1 MTNQKPIRKDRVALV
16 VVAILAAILI
26 PVLLSSSPE
35 ADQQPGDDL
44 LISGGDG
51 SAVISSD
58 PTDSLPAANPYE
70 ILSHTITEGDTLA
83 GIGARLGV
91 SVAQLV
97 ASNDLNS
104 EQALTPGDVVR
115 VPRTGFLYRITS
127 GETLS
132 DIAASY
138 DVTVADIASA
148 NNIPDP
154 GQILAGTLIIIPTD
168 PGAVDP
174 AALATATSTGSPE
187 SPVFAWPVTGEVVSA
202 FGYRT
207 HPILGT
213 WERHNGID
221 IDVPEGTPVAA
232 AASGTV
238 FNVDN
243 DPDGIGLAV
252 YLAHADDF
260 YTVYGHLSEI
270 RVQPGDSISTGQQIG
285 LSGNT
290 GLSNGPHLH
299 FEIRKTPEFP
309 IDPLSY
315 LP

>member
-16 VVAILAAILI
+16 VVALLAAILI
-26 PVLLSSSPE
+26 PVLLSSSPG
-35 ADQQPGDDL
+35 ADEDPGNGLVVSD
-44 LISGGDG
+44 GGG
-51 SAVISSD
+51 IAGVSATTD
-58 PTDSLPAANPYE
+58 PTPEVNPYE
-70 ILSHTITEGDTLA
+70 ILSHTITEGDTLES
-83 GIGARLGV
+83 IARALGV
-91 SVAQLV
+91 GVANLV
-97 ASNDLNS
+97 ASNDLDS
-104 EQALTPGDVVR
+104 GQSLTPGDTIR
-115 VPRTGFLYRITS
+115 VPRTGFLYRISS

-138 DVTVADIASA
+138 EVTVAEIASA

-154 GQILAGTLIIIPTD
+154 GQILAGTLIIVPGD
-168 PGAVDP
+168 PQVAPSTTV
-174 AALATATSTGSPE
+174 ANATPSGSP
-187 SPVFAWPVTGEVVSA
+187 SFSWPVTGEVVSE

-221 IDVPEGTPVAA
+221 IDVPEGTIVTA

-238 FNVDN
+238 FNIDN

-252 YLAHADDF
+252 YLAHTDNF
-260 YTVYGHLSEI
+260 YTVYGHLSQI
-270 RVQPGDSISTGQQIG
+270 QVQPGDPISAGQQIA

-309 IDPLSY
+309 IDPLLY

>member
-26 PVLLSSSPE
+26 PVLLRSSPE
-35 ADQQPGDDL
+35 ADDRLDPGLD
-44 LISGGDG
+44 IVDG
-51 SAVISSD
+51 TGSDTLD
-58 PTDSLPAANPYE
+58 PTPELNPYE
-70 ILSHTITEGDTLA
+70 ILSYTIIEGDTLES
-83 GIGARLGV
+83 IARNLGV
-91 SVAQLV
+91 DVAQLV
-97 ASNDLNS
+97 ASNDLTAA
-104 EQALTPGDVVR
+104 ETLTPGELVR
-115 VPRTGFLYRITS
+115 VPRTGFLYRISS

-132 DIAASY
+132 DIAASH
-138 DVTVADIASA
+138 DVTVDDIASV
-148 NNIPDP
+148 NNIADP
-154 GQILAGTLIIIPTD
+154 GQILAGTLIIVPADPQVASVAVTPPTQTPD
-168 PGAVDP
+168 EIVGF
-174 AALATATSTGSPE
+174 L
-187 SPVFAWPVTGEVVSA
+187 WPVNGEVVSQ

-221 IDVPEGTPVAA
+221 IDVPEGTSVAA
-232 AASGTV
+232 AAPGIV

-260 YTVYGHLSEI
+260 YTVYGHLSDI
-270 RVQPGDSISTGQQIG
+270 QVQPGDSISAGQQIA

-309 IDPLSY
+309 IDPLLY